1 MKISSLNNAHILF
14 SESTVVLKMSVT
26 KWCYYVCVQRH
37 THMLHNIFIMFVFKD
52 THTHV
57 AQNFVV
63 KTKSS
68 FRVRKQQELFTTGP
82 ISRMLFSPIRLVV
95 QLFGMNLKQKSW
107 TKRMELWG
115 QVGVDCKSDLKN
127 CFRQLKRHQHLS
139 PSIEN

>member
-1 MKISSLNNAHILF
+1 MMLLCLCSKAHTHVAQHF
-14 SESTVVLKMSVT
+14 
-26 KWCYYVCVQRH
+26 YYVCVQRH
-37 THMLHNIFIMFVFKD
+37 